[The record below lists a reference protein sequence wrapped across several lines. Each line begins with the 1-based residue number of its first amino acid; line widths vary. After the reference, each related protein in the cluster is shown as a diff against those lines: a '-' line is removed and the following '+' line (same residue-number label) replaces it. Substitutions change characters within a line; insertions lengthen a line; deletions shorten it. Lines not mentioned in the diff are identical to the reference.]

1 MQKYQIENMEIKRNY
16 YLQKLISRKHNGMVK
31 VVTGLRRCG
40 KSYLLFNL
48 FKKHLLE
55 SGVDSDHIIEI
66 QFDDFS
72 YKKYRQAEEAYKFV
86 KEKITDSQMYYILLD
101 EVQLLESFEDVLNG
115 FLHIQNAD
123 TYVTGSNAKFLSK
136 DIITEFRGRGD
147 EVHINP
153 LSFSEFM
160 SVYPGK
166 KEDGWNEYVIYGGLP
181 AIVQKQTAEEKSA
194 YLKNIFEE
202 TYFSDI
208 IERNKVRNTEELQE
222 LVNIL
227 SSSIGSLTNPKKLA
241 DTFLSVKKSKISQET
256 IKNYLEYLCDS
267 FLISGSFRYDIK
279 GKKYIETPLKYYFSD
294 IGLRNA
300 RLNFRQLEETHT
312 MENIIF
318 NELKKRD
325 YNVDVGVVQISEK
338 NSEGSC
344 SRIQYE
350 IDFVVNQGY
359 KRYYIQSAF
368 AMPDREKVLQEER
381 PFLKI
386 QDSFK
391 KIIIQKDCAMPYYT
405 EEGILVMGIF
415 DFLLNENSLEI

>member
-1 MQKYQIENMEIKRNY
+1 MQKYQIENMEIKRDF

-350 IDFVVNQGY
+350 IDFIVNQGY

-368 AMPDREKVLQEER
+368 AMPNREKVLQEER